1 MTEIMNFQLI
11 VAYRRVE
18 ETDIEQVLLDLLTK
32 VLEDNLIALSRV
44 ARGFNH
50 TFHDLLVL
58 NEDISRELEART
70 QFANL
75 FDSELALSR
84 QEH

>member
-32 VLEDNLIALSRV
+32 ALERVRFRMEAL
-44 ARGFNH
+44 
-50 TFHDLLVL
+50 
-58 NEDISRELEART
+58 REVHSPPLPE
-70 QFANL
+70 FK
-75 FDSELALSR
+75 
-84 QEH
+84 